1 MHKPNVKE
9 GTMKDR
15 RFASLSCVVIGLAS
29 LVIGCGKKE
38 YGELAER
45 PSEQAAPA
53 VPVKEESLITLNALF
68 PYETLSQALTAA
80 LPATIPLQGREPV
93 CMNVERQVQ
102 KTVEEAI
109 GGDVG
114 KLFGGVARIITK
126 VVTVGQVE
134 KLCLDVDYRAT
145 IRRDG
150 NVIVSQ
156 NGDAVRLSVP
166 IRADGQA
173 GFTGDLAGFLKLDKK
188 NFRGALTATADVR
201 LGVDENWC
209 PTVSATPDFSWRDK
223 AELEVAGKFWI
234 NIDAQAGPEIKKAMN
249 DAAAKIPSIV
259 TCEQIKQLVQPI
271 WHEYA
276 VPLPAIAGQP
286 GLVVLT
292 PQRVGFSGLSYT
304 PTGTQLAMML
314 TAQTEVRLGTAP
326 VAAAAPASGVSVKE
340 LQLPKLEKIP
350 AQQNTLKL
358 AVPITASYASLQ
370 SLASA
375 ALVDKPFEGKTEA
388 VSASVTVKEVK
399 VYPSGERLVV
409 GVRFESK
416 ISKPQSLAPQGW
428 VYLLAKPR
436 FDLQTQTLSLTEADF
451 SRIID
456 NDLWNVLSFLFQ
468 DQIRKAVENAAR
480 LDLRPKIADA
490 RTVLRKELASAAAK
504 EGINIDLKDDFL
516 GLSRVAVTDA
526 GVQVVVGLEGTAN
539 VVVLNRPAR

>member
-1 MHKPNVKE
+1 
-9 GTMKDR
+9 MKHCR
-15 RFASLSCVVIGLAS
+15 SVIVSSAAIGLLS
-29 LVIGCGKKE
+29 LIVACGKKD

-45 PSEQAAPA
+45 PAEQAAPA
-53 VPVKEESLITLNALF
+53 PPIKEESFITLNALF
-68 PYETLSQALTAA
+68 PYETLSQALTTA
-80 LPATIPLQGREPV
+80 LPAAIPLQGRERV
-93 CMNVERQVQ
+93 CMNVKRQVQ
-102 KTVEEAI
+102 KTIEERI
-109 GGDVG
+109 GGDAG
-114 KLFGGVARIITK
+114 RLIGGVARIITK

-134 KLCLDVDYRAT
+134 NLCLDVDYRAT

-173 GFTGDLAGFLKLDKK
+173 GFAGDLAKFLKLDKK

-209 PTVSATPDFSWRDK
+209 PTVSAAPDFSWRDK

-271 WHEYA
+271 WHEYVVA
-276 VPLPAIAGQP
+276 LPAIAGQP
-286 GLVVLT
+286 GHVTVT
-292 PQRVGFSGLSYT
+292 PQRVGFSDLSYT
-304 PTGTQLAMML
+304 PTGTQLALML
-314 TAQTEVRLGTAP
+314 TAQTEVRLGAVPGQPAP
-326 VAAAAPASGVSVKE
+326 PASAAPAKE
-340 LQLPKLEKIP
+340 LPLPKLEKIP
-350 AQQNTLKL
+350 TQQNTLKL
-358 AVPITASYASLQ
+358 AVPITASYASIQ

-375 ALVDKPFEGKTEA
+375 ALVDKPFEGRTDT

-409 GVRFESK
+409 GMRFESK
-416 ISKPQSLAPQGW
+416 ISRPKSLAPQGW

-436 FDLQTQTLSLTEADF
+436 FDLPTQTLTLADVDF

-468 DQIRKAVENAAR
+468 DQIRKAVESAAR
-480 LDLRPKIADA
+480 VDLRPKITEA
-490 RTVLRKELASAAAK
+490 RATLRKELAAAAAK

-516 GLSRVAVTDA
+516 GLSRVGMSDA
-526 GVQVVVGLEGTAN
+526 GVQVVVGLEGAAN
-539 VVVLNRPAR
+539 VVVLNRPSRR